1 MAMTPT
7 VGLLVTMEAKAGK
20 EAQVEAFLDGGLALV
35 DEEPATVAWFAIHL
49 GGSTYGIFDVF
60 PDDAGRD
67 AHLGG
72 RVAEAL
78 MAQAPDLF
86 SGEPSIQK
94 VDVRAAKLP

>member
-1 MAMTPT
+1 M
-7 VGLLVTMEAKAGK
+7 
-20 EAQVEAFLDGGLALV
+20 
-35 DEEPATVAWFAIHL
+35 
-49 GGSTYGIFDVF
+49 F

-67 AHLGG
+67 AHLNG

-86 SGEPSIQK
+86 AGDPQIQK